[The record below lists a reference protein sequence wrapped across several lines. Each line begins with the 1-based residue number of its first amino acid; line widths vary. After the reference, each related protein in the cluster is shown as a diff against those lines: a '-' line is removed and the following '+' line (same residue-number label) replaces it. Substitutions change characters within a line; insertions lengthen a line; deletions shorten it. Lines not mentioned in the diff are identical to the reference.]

1 MKAIVLTKYGTAEK
15 AFQIEDRLKPEVTN
29 DGVLIKVHTTGLNF
43 ADVVARRGLYPDA
56 PKNPAVLGYD
66 VAGIVEAVGKDVNH
80 VRAGDRVTALTR
92 FNGYAEYVN
101 TVGYGVSKIS
111 DDIPFAEATA
121 LSTQACTAY
130 YSLCECVQLHPDDTV
145 LIHAAAGGVGSI
157 MTQIAKHK
165 KCKIIGTASSL
176 KQEFLFSN
184 GVDIAIDYKQDD
196 FKSVIENK
204 LGKKSVDYVFDSI
217 GGKTFKK
224 GMQLLKPTGKII
236 TYGAASQVQ
245 GSKSGLLSTL
255 PMALGFGIFSP
266 IQLLMQSHAI
276 IGVNMLR
283 VADYKPKLFNHV
295 LTNVIRMTAEGII
308 KPVIA
313 KSFKAEEI
321 AAAHEFIES
330 RKSIGKVVVTW

>member
-1 MKAIVLTKYGTAEK
+1 MKAIVLTKYGAADK
-15 AFQIEDRLKPEVTN
+15 AFQIEDRPIPQVH
-29 DGVLIKVHTTGLNF
+29 DDSVLIKVHTTGLNF

-56 PKNPAVLGYD
+56 PKNPAIIGYD
-66 VAGIVEAVGKDVNH
+66 VAGTVEAVGKNISH
-80 VRAGDRVTALTR
+80 VKTGDRVTALTR

-111 DDIPFAEATA
+111 DDISFAEATA

-130 YSLCECVQLHPDDTV
+130 YSLCECVQLHPNDTV

-165 KCKIIGTASSL
+165 KCKIIGTASSA
-176 KQEFLFSN
+176 KQEFILSN
-184 GVDIAIDYKQDD
+184 GVDIAIDYRTDN
-196 FKSVIENK
+196 FKTVIEKK
-204 LGKKSVDYVFDSI
+204 LGEKSVDFVFDSI

-236 TYGAASQVQ
+236 TYGAASQIQ
-245 GSKSGLLSTL
+245 GSKSGILSTL
-255 PMALGFGIFSP
+255 PMAFGFGIFSP
-266 IQLLMQSHAI
+266 IQLLMNSHAI

-283 VADYKPKLFNHV
+283 VADHKPHLFNHV
-295 LTNVIRMTAEGII
+295 LTNVIRMAAEGII

-321 AAAHEFIES
+321 AAAHQFLES

>member
-1 MKAIVLTKYGTAEK
+1 MKAIVLTKYGAADK
-15 AFQIEDRLKPEVTN
+15 AFQIEDRPIPQVH
-29 DGVLIKVHTTGLNF
+29 DDSVLIKVHTTGLNF

-56 PKNPAVLGYD
+56 PKNPAIIGYD
-66 VAGIVEAVGKDVNH
+66 VAGTVEAVGKNISH
-80 VRAGDRVTALTR
+80 VKTGDRVTALTR

-111 DDIPFAEATA
+111 DDISFAEATA

-130 YSLCECVQLHPDDTV
+130 YSLCECVQLHPNDTV

-165 KCKIIGTASSL
+165 KCKIIGTASSA
-176 KQEFLFSN
+176 KQEFILSN
-184 GVDIAIDYKQDD
+184 GVDIAIDYRTDN
-196 FKSVIENK
+196 FKTVIEKK
-204 LGKKSVDYVFDSI
+204 LGEKSVDFVFDSI

-236 TYGAASQVQ
+236 TYGAASQIQ
-245 GSKSGLLSTL
+245 GSKSGILSTL
-255 PMALGFGIFSP
+255 PMAFGFGIFSP
-266 IQLLMQSHAI
+266 IQLLMNSHAI

-283 VADYKPKLFNHV
+283 VADHKPHLFNHV
-295 LTNVIRMTAEGII
+295 LTNVIRMAAEGII

-321 AAAHEFIES
+321 AAAHQFLES
-330 RKSIGKVVVTW
+330 RKSIGKVVVMW